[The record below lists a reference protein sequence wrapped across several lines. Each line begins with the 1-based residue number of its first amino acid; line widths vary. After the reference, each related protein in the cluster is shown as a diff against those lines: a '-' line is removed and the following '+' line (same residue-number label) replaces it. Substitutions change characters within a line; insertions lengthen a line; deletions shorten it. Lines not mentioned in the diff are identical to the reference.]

1 MKKYKLQAT
10 KRELLGRKVKK
21 IRREGLLPATVYG
34 KKIKSASLAVDQN
47 AFAKVYADAGETGL
61 VELNLGSEIRPVLI
75 HNVQIDPV
83 DSAPLHV
90 EFFQVDLKEKVR
102 TKVPLVFVGESLAVA
117 QKQGVLLTVL
127 DEVEVEALPTQLPE
141 KIEVDVSGLTQV
153 NQEFKV
159 SQLSVPA
166 QVTLLTEGELTV
178 VKIGV
183 LVSREAEAEAAAEAA
198 EAAAAAAEAAA
209 AATPPGEVPAEVE
222 KVTPEGPTEKPS
234 EEKPEEASK

>member
-10 KRELLGRKVKK
+10 KRELFGRKVKK

-34 KKIKSASLAVDQN
+34 KKIKSASLAVDQS

-102 TKVPLVFVGESLAVA
+102 TKVPLVFVGESPAVA

-159 SQLSVPA
+159 NQLSVPA
-166 QVTLLTEGELTV
+166 EVTLLTEGELTV
-178 VKIGV
+178 VKIGA

-198 EAAAAAAEAAA
+198 AAAAAAPA
-209 AATPPGEVPAEVE
+209 GEVPAEGE
-222 KVTPEGPTEKPS
+222 KVTPEAPTEKPS